1 MVKKYPWAVPTVN
14 ETKNWALTMSRQM
27 YPHDDGLWD
36 HQDAF
41 RHAHW
46 NEHMAHRLGQG
57 IAAEFAT
64 AHESTS
70 SGNDKKMDL
79 HNNAVG
85 RAHAGEGHDK
95 LRQLARW
102 GYFRVFGGNGDLVPI
117 WY

>member
-1 MVKKYPWAVPTVN
+1 MLKKVRITVGAV
-14 ETKNWALTMSRQM
+14 TMSKQM
-27 YPHDDGLWD
+27 YPNDSGIWD

-46 NEHMAHRLGQG
+46 NEHMAHRIGQTL
-57 IAAEFAT
+57 AAKFAT

-70 SGNDKKMDL
+70 SGNDKAMDL
-79 HNNAVG
+79 HNNTVG
-85 RAHAGEGHDK
+85 RAHPGEGHDK

-102 GYFRVFGGNGDLVPI
+102 GYFRVFDGDGNLRPT